1 MNNELVT
8 IEELANQIWEIEG
21 VKVEFKKKSPDQI
34 DRLVRPYNFSR
45 LPDNA
50 TVDDLK
56 ETIHKCIEP
65 FCYTI

>member
-34 DRLVRPYNFSR
+34 DR
-45 LPDNA
+45 
-50 TVDDLK
+50 
-56 ETIHKCIEP
+56 
-65 FCYTI
+65 